1 MLNDKIH
8 CIWYIYFYKFHV
20 IYYVL
25 FSLQLENMK
34 NLQKFDVASF
44 FRGLRMLSLVLGTE
58 ITDASVAAIASSYT
72 NLELLD
78 LSGYVAVS
86 LPLYS

>member
-1 MLNDKIH
+1 
-8 CIWYIYFYKFHV
+8 
-20 IYYVL
+20 
-25 FSLQLENMK
+25 MK

>member
-1 MLNDKIH
+1 M
-8 CIWYIYFYKFHV
+8 

-86 LPLYS
+86 LPLYILNCWL